1 VRTNNEPEGWH
12 HRINRKAQKPN
23 LQMYILIVLL
33 HKEARLLTTQLKMVT
48 EGKLRRY
55 QGKKTKELQH
65 RIFALWDKCSEEEIT
80 INQLLK
86 KCGKIY
92 GGQ

>member
-1 VRTNNEPEGWH
+1 MNLKVGTTGSTGK
-12 HRINRKAQKPN
+12 HRNQTC
-23 LQMYILIVLL
+23 IVLL
-33 HKEARLLTTQLKMVT
+33 HRAKEARLLPTQLKMVT

-65 RIFALWDKCSEEEIT
+65 RNFTLWDKRSEEEIT
-80 INQLLK
+80 VDQLLK
-86 KCGKIY
+86 KGGKIY

>member
-1 VRTNNEPEGWH
+1 
-12 HRINRKAQKPN
+12 
-23 LQMYILIVLL
+23 
-33 HKEARLLTTQLKMVT
+33 MVT

-80 INQLLK
+80 VNQLLK

>member
-1 VRTNNEPEGWH
+1 
-12 HRINRKAQKPN
+12 
-23 LQMYILIVLL
+23 
-33 HKEARLLTTQLKMVT
+33 MVT

-55 QGKKTKELQH
+55 QRKKTKELQH
-65 RIFALWDKCSEEEIT
+65 RIFALWDKYSEEEI
-80 INQLLK
+80 IVNQLLK

>member
-1 VRTNNEPEGWH
+1 
-12 HRINRKAQKPN
+12 
-23 LQMYILIVLL
+23 MYILIALL

-80 INQLLK
+80 VNQLLK